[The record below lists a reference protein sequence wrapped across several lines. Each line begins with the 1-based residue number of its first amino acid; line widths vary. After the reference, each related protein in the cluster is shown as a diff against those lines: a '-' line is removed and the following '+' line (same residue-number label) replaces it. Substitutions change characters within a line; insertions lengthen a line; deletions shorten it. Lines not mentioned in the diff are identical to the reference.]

1 MSPNGL
7 NRWDEQSA
15 DRARSSGCPHRQPD
29 LITHLAIALSRHT
42 RELRRSGLPVPQEIE
57 DLAAALMQSVMSRQ
71 ESSFVGSFMRRTD
84 HAGVTD
90 RLLLTKPE
98 AAERLGVSIRTV
110 ERLVAGGRLPQ
121 LHVGR
126 AVRLRVSDLEAYV
139 QSAECGVG
147 DVTNRSSR

>member
-1 MSPNGL
+1 
-7 NRWDEQSA
+7 
-15 DRARSSGCPHRQPD
+15 
-29 LITHLAIALSRHT
+29 
-42 RELRRSGLPVPQEIE
+42 
-57 DLAAALMQSVMSRQ
+57 
-71 ESSFVGSFMRRTD
+71 MRRTD

>member
-1 MSPNGL
+1 VRLNGL
-7 NRWDEQSA
+7 SRCDEQCA
-15 DRARSSGCPHRQPD
+15 DRAKSGDGLHRQPD
-29 LITHLAIALSRHT
+29 LITHLAVALSRYT

-57 DLAAALMQSVMSRQ
+57 ELSGALRQSVMSRQ
-71 ESSFVGSFMRRTD
+71 GSSFVGTLTRSSD
-84 HAGVTD
+84 HASVPD

-110 ERLVAGGRLPQ
+110 ERLVASGRLPQ

-126 AVRLRVSDLEAYV
+126 AARLRVSDLEAYV

-147 DVTNRSSR
+147 EVMNRSSR